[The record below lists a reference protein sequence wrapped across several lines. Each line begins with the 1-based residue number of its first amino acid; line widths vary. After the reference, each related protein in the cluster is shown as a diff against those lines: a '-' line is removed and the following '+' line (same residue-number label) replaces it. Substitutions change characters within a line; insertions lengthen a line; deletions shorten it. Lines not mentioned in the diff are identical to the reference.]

1 MQICSRSHCI
11 SLGVIKI
18 TSAHYGYWQYSNI
31 FSTIGDR
38 SHYTRQAYF
47 TSSDL
52 QNIHLLSMKSNIS
65 MTSKI
70 KLFHIFQDFT
80 PISGVFLG
88 HLTPNSCARSV
99 PMKNFPGSHK
109 YDGWRRIRHSDV
121 QYVKGFTWARF
132 PSFKF
137 TQEKRINRN
146 IFGKQLRMDDV
157 SLIYCNNCKFL
168 HSKLL

>member
-1 MQICSRSHCI
+1 M
-11 SLGVIKI
+11 
-18 TSAHYGYWQYSNI
+18 T
-31 FSTIGDR
+31 
-38 SHYTRQAYF
+38 
-47 TSSDL
+47 
-52 QNIHLLSMKSNIS
+52 SNIS

-168 HSKLL
+168 HSKLLQLQIFCELYYYSCLNLANYTEIVIFLR